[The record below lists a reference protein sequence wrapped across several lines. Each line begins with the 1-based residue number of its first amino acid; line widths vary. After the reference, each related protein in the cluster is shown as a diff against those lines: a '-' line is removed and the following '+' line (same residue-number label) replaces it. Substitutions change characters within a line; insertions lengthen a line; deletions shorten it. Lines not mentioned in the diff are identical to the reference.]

1 MSDKNW
7 IIEESLKQEALKEN
21 NNKVNLNNWD
31 STAKEGLKDKEKET
45 FPKKE
50 EDETETE
57 DPAKADSSET
67 SSSSES
73 SVASTSRLVISI
85 FIFWHM

>member
-50 EDETETE
+50 EDETE
-57 DPAKADSSET
+57 DSAKADSSET
-67 SSSSES
+67 SSES
-73 SVASTSRLVISI
+73 SVASTSRLVIFI
-85 FIFWHM
+85 FIFWYM

>member
-31 STAKEGLKDKEKET
+31 STAKDDMKDKEKET

-67 SSSSES
+67 SSES